1 MRLLIS
7 IILGIVLALLIVR
20 SASSFAV
27 PNLAFTAAPFDMNEE
42 QEEPKKNSTKI
53 VSKIVSTITGNSIS
67 EDKLYD
73 LMTASPS
80 PAPRPSSHGVVLPA
94 PTPEMNRVM
103 AVAPP
108 PQSVL
113 AAIGASPVPPPAV
126 AIANS
131 VADGTAA
138 GATSLDELN
147 GGALATGQGGNL
159 GSPQQSQIVNITG
172 ASVPFSASGGL
183 GDTATPPA
191 FVSVLGPAPAPA
203 SAPVMGSAPSAPA
216 ALTEKQT
223 LLNEIGYI
231 LKYVH

>member
-7 IILGIVLALLIVR
+7 IILGIILALLIVR
-20 SASSFAV
+20 SASSFSSENMA
-27 PNLAFTAAPFDMNEE
+27 LTAAPFDMNEE
-42 QEEPKKNSTKI
+42 QEEPKKTSTKM

-80 PAPRPSSHGVVLPA
+80 PAPRASSHGVVLPA
-94 PTPEMNRVM
+94 PTPEMTRVM

-113 AAIGASPVPPPAV
+113 AAIGASPVSPLAV
-126 AIANS
+126 AMAN
-131 VADGTAA
+131 GTAA
-138 GATSLDELN
+138 GATSLDELK

-172 ASVPFSASGGL
+172 ASVPFSASG
-183 GDTATPPA
+183 AAPPA

-203 SAPVMGSAPSAPA
+203 PA
-216 ALTEKQT
+216 TAGRPRRHTRPPRNTEKQIPLNEKQI

-231 LKYVH
+231 LEYVH

>member
-7 IILGIVLALLIVR
+7 IILGVILALLIVR
-20 SASSFAV
+20 SVSSFSQNNIA
-27 PNLAFTAAPFDMNEE
+27 LTAGSFDMNEE

-53 VSKIVSTITGNSIS
+53 VSKVVSTITGNSIS

-73 LMTASPS
+73 LMMASPA

-113 AAIGASPVPPPAV
+113 TAIGASPVPPSAV
-126 AIANS
+126 AM
-131 VADGTAA
+131 ADGTAA
-138 GATSLDELN
+138 GATTMNEIT
-147 GGALATGQGGNL
+147 GGGMATGQGGLL
-159 GSPQQSQIVNITG
+159 GSPDNTITTITG
-172 ASVPFSASGGL
+172 ASVPLSL
-183 GDTATPPA
+183 NQTAPPA

-203 SAPVMGSAPSAPA
+203 PAPVFVSALGSAPPPS
-216 ALTEKQT
+216 EKQI
-223 LLNEIGYI
+223 LLKEIGYI